1 MGRTPLSEELVPGQS
16 AAGEKGVR
24 PIYLTNLFGLDRTAL
39 RARFAEMGAQPAP
52 TLGAEFNGFI
62 KAEIERWTKVVR
74 EQNIQPE

>member
-1 MGRTPLSEELVPGQS
+1 MLKKLHQEVLRAL
-16 AAGEKGVR
+16 AADDVK
-24 PIYLTNLFGLDRTAL
+24 
-39 RARFAEMGAQPAP
+39 ARFAEMGAQPAP